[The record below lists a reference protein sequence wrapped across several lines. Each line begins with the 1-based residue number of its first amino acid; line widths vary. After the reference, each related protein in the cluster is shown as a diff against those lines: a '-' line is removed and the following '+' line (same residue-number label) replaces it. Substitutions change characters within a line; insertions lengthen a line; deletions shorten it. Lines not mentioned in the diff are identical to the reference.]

1 MDLSTYQERAKET
14 DNTAANYENQIARD
28 VVVALLGIAG
38 ELGTLATTYKK
49 YLRDGASYSLH
60 EDHIAEELGDLLW
73 YCAILASKFGLS
85 LDDIARQNLEK
96 VSGRW
101 GPHEAQQH
109 AALDEGYEE
118 RFPRQFSIE
127 FSEKDVGGRL
137 KAVMT
142 MDGKPLGDPLT
153 DNADDA
159 DDYRFHDAFHLAF
172 LVVLGWSP
180 VLRKLME
187 LKRRSVKSVDEN
199 EDGGRAIVIEEGIA
213 ALVFDYGVDHGSL
226 ATVPAIDYELIRT
239 LKSMTRR
246 LEVRIATG
254 ASWQAA
260 VALGWQLFRDLTK
273 YRGGT
278 AHCDLDAGTIRFEPP
293 GELK

>member
-14 DNTAANYENQIARD
+14 DKTAANYENEVARD
-28 VVVALLGIAG
+28 VIVALLGIAG

-49 YLRDGASYSLH
+49 YVRDGASYLLH
-60 EDHIAEELGDLLW
+60 DDHIAEELGDLLW
-73 YCAILASKFGLS
+73 YCATLASKFGLS
-85 LDDIARQNLEK
+85 LDDIAQRNLEK

-101 GPHEAQQH
+101 GGQENQQH
-109 AALDEGYEE
+109 AALDEEYEE
-118 RFPRQFSIE
+118 RFPRQFSIQ

-137 KAVMT
+137 KAVMSR
-142 MDGKPLGDPLT
+142 DGKPLGDPLT

-213 ALVFDYGVDHGSL
+213 ALVFDYGIDHGNL

-246 LEVRIATG
+246 LEVRGATG
-254 ASWQAA
+254 ASWHKA
-260 VALGWQLFRDLTK
+260 VAAGWRLFRDLTK

-278 AHCDLDAGTIRFEPP
+278 AHCDLDARTIRFEPP
-293 GELK
+293 GELT